1 MSFRQERAQ
10 ERKLSIIKV
19 AAKLFSEKGY
29 RDATLEDIAKNLKYT
44 KGSIYYY
51 INSKQEL
58 LYQCHEL
65 AMDMLNERMQE
76 LLETNWPI
84 DIKLKEAIK
93 AHIEMAVSEMSLVTV
108 ALGQEFELQD
118 EYRDIIVA
126 QRDRYE
132 GYFRQFVE
140 EGIQE
145 GIFKPL
151 SSKMSIFIILGA
163 LNWIPRWYSESG
175 SMSKSAIAQ
184 YFADYLV
191 APLYKDK

>member
-10 ERKLSIIKV
+10 ERKLNIIKV

-58 LYQCHEL
+58 LFQCHDL
-65 AMDMLNERMQE
+65 AMDILNERMQE
-76 LLETNWPI
+76 LLATDWPV
-84 DIKLKEAIK
+84 DVKLKEAIK
-93 AHIEMAVSEMSLVTV
+93 AQIEMVVSEMSLVTV

-118 EYRDIIVA
+118 DYREIIVVK
-126 QRDRYE
+126 RDQYE
-132 GYFRQFVE
+132 GYFRQLVE
-140 EGIQE
+140 EGIQN
-145 GIFKPL
+145 GIFNPL
-151 SSKMSIFIILGA
+151 SSKMSVFVILGA

-175 SMSKSAIAQ
+175 SMSKSAIAEF
-184 YFADYLV
+184 FADYLV
-191 APLYKDK
+191 APLLKNK